1 MRKKRLSAPE
11 DFATAKKGHR
21 PDVSGEPSEHPQLIP
36 PSGHNL
42 PPSAP
47 KLGSTAPRQNRILS
61 DSFWE
66 MAERFVN
73 YIHDETGF
81 HTIVCDE
88 RGIIRRAYE
97 KQRIGNPHAGAQ
109 KILASPIT
117 EIAVTKEDAAHNPL
131 IKEGLNCAIV
141 IDGTK
146 MATFGIAGDLRI
158 VGAVARVAAS
168 VMPLWIEQ
176 QRQQELLKKAYDQL
190 ARELEE
196 RIQAEASVRES
207 QRLLQGI
214 LDASATVIFVKDL
227 QGRYLLVNR
236 RFQEMFQVGG
246 ESVIGK
252 TDYDLFPQDRADAF
266 RAFDQRVLAVGKAME
281 SEVIVPQQDGQHSY
295 ISIKAPLRDESG
307 RAYAVCGISTDI
319 TERKRLSEQLR
330 EAQKM
335 EVMGRLAGGVAH
347 DFNNLMTIVTGY
359 SELLRVAL
367 SSNPSLQ
374 EEVEQIYKAGE
385 QANTLT
391 RQLLAFTRRQMLQ
404 PRLLELNGVLND
416 MGKMLRRLVREDIE
430 LSILS
435 APLLGLIRADRGHI
449 EQVIMNLVIN
459 ARDAISEGGKITV
472 AVGNVVLYEGE
483 SHPHLHDGDQPS
495 AYVRLSVSDT
505 GHGMDAETR
514 ARIFEPFFTTKEQ
527 GNGTG
532 IGLATVKA
540 IVDQAGGHITVESE
554 PGRGSAFHI
563 CFPRAEGEIAEEK
576 PMAAATPAR
585 GSETILV
592 VEDLEGLRTL
602 ACEILS
608 RNGYKVLAA
617 ENGREALLLSEKHK
631 GWIDLMLT
639 DIVMPQ
645 MGGRDVAKAISR
657 SRPDLKILFMSGYTD
672 ETVECNDLLAHG
684 QGFIDKPF
692 HPEALLLKVREILD
706 RPLDSLRSE

>member
-1 MRKKRLSAPE
+1 MRKKKRLSGPE

-47 KLGSTAPRQNRILS
+47 KSGSPNPRHNRILS
-61 DSFWE
+61 DNFWE

-97 KQRIGNPHAGAQ
+97 KQRIGDPHAGAQ

-117 EIAVTKEDAAHNPL
+117 EIAITKEDAAHNPL

-141 IDGTK
+141 IDRTK
-146 MATFGIAGDLRI
+146 VATFGIAGDLRI
-158 VGAVARVAAS
+158 VRAVARVAAS
-168 VMPLWIEQ
+168 VMSLWIEQ
-176 QRQQELLKKAYDQL
+176 QRQQELLKKAYDEL

-207 QRLLQGI
+207 QRLLQDI

-295 ISIKAPLRDESG
+295 ISVKAPLRDESG

-385 QANTLT
+385 QANALT

-404 PRLLELNGVLND
+404 PRLLDLNGVLAD

-435 APLLGLIRADRGHI
+435 DPLLGLIRADRGHI

-459 ARDAISEGGKITV
+459 ARDAISEGGTITV
-472 AVGNVVLYEGE
+472 AVGNVVLDEGE
-483 SHPHLHDGDQPS
+483 SHPDLPDGDQPS

-527 GNGTG
+527 GKGTG

-540 IVDQAGGHITVESE
+540 IVDQAGGRITVESE

-563 CFPRAEGEIAEEK
+563 YFPRAEGEIAEEK

-608 RNGYKVLAA
+608 RNGYKMLAA
-617 ENGREALLLSEKHK
+617 ENGREALLLSEKHT

-657 SRPDLKILFMSGYTD
+657 SRPDLKILFMSGYAD
-672 ETVECNDLLAHG
+672 ETVDELLAHG

-706 RPLDSLRSE
+706 RPVDSLRSE